1 MSPRPTARLQSLLAG
16 PSYECVHF
24 AEAMP
29 KRAKGVEFRR
39 LDGASVVSKH
49 GLFEALAAALS
60 FPDWSG
66 ENWDAAAESLRDLD
80 WLRKGSLALVVTG
93 AGELWREAPALASG
107 LQTVWLGAAGDWAE
121 RGVGFHL
128 VFVW

>member
-1 MSPRPTARLQSLLAG
+1 MKIDLSS
-16 PSYECVHF
+16 PSYECIHF
-24 AEAMP
+24 AEEAP

-39 LDGASVVSKH
+39 LDGAAVVSKR
-49 GLFEALAAALS
+49 GLLEGLAEALS
-60 FPDWSG
+60 FPEWSG
-66 ENWDAAAESLRDLD
+66 ENWDAASESLRDLE
-80 WLRKGSLALVVTG
+80 WLKEGSLALVVTG

-107 LQTVWLGAAGDWAE
+107 LQSIWLGAAGSWAE